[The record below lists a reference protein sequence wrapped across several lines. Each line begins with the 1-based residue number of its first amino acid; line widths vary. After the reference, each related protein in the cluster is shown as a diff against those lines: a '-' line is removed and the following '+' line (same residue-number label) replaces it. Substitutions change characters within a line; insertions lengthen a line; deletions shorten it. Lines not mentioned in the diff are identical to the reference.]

1 MGQCMTKMRAS
12 SCGSNTGTHMR
23 KRQRLPRRKRFR
35 SSHPSIPTFVTLNLT
50 NSSLSCLQKDLFRRS
65 TNEPRN
71 TTRSGFDLSS
81 LNTRR
86 HLPPTAGL
94 LPQTTMPMER
104 GPSRRHHL
112 HIPVK
117 HGLRAL
123 HLPTHPN
130 GLNHHLI
137 TTRHPTHRSIRIPT
151 GLAIMAQPAAALCA
165 LALLTISSIMAL
177 TVSNRLLASNL
188 KRVEASGNYSPTLL
202 HS

>member
-1 MGQCMTKMRAS
+1 MTRMRAS

-35 SSHPSIPTFVTLNLT
+35 SSHPSIPTFATLNLT
-50 NSSLSCLQKDLFRRS
+50 SSSSLLCLQKDLFRRS
-65 TNEPRN
+65 TSEPRN

-86 HLPPTAGL
+86 HLPPTADL
-94 LPQTTMPMER
+94 LPQTTMQMER
-104 GPSRRHHL
+104 GPSLRHHL

-137 TTRHPTHRSIRIPT
+137 TTPHPTRHSIRMPT
-151 GLAIMAQPAAALCA
+151 GVAITAQPAVALCA
-165 LALLTISSIMAL
+165 LALLTISSIIAP
-177 TVSNRLLASNL
+177 TVSNRLLASI
-188 KRVEASGNYSPTLL
+188 
-202 HS
+202 